1 MAGAPAAI
9 MDHDMTLSVGATLQD
24 VGAEREEE
32 PE

>member
-1 MAGAPAAI
+1 MVGAPAAI
-9 MDHDMTLSVGATLQD
+9 LDHDMTLSVGAILQD